1 MRGNV
6 SSSRLV
12 RLLSD
17 STDVDMDASRED
29 VAQRLGR
36 WLDTLDTLKLSAAHQ
51 SIEALAQGRASDG
64 LLPGGADTLED
75 AFQQAQ
81 TAMEQAIA
89 ASVKAVTAAHS
100 GTGAAYSGYRL
111 RYLEQ
116 QRQMGSKIG
125 PLRAQVRQV
134 LSKVSPS
141 LRQLAYL
148 DAAMDQLVGGRE
160 QRLLSTVP
168 VLLERRF
175 EQLRRAAR
183 QGDDEGAGPDWLA
196 AFGKEWQEALLA
208 EMNVRLQPVVGLMEA
223 LSNKVKKS
231 Q

>member
-1 MRGNV
+1 
-6 SSSRLV
+6 
-12 RLLSD
+12 
-17 STDVDMDASRED
+17 MDASRQD

-36 WLDTLDTLKLSAAHQ
+36 WLDTLDTLKLSAAHH
-51 SIEALAQGRASDG
+51 SIEALAEGRVSDG
-64 LLPGGADTLED
+64 LPPGGADTLEH
-75 AFQQAQ
+75 AFHQAQ
-81 TAMEQAIA
+81 TAMVQAIA
-89 ASVKAVTAAHS
+89 ASAKTVTAAHS
-100 GTGAAYSGYRL
+100 GTGAPYSAYRQ

-134 LSKVSPS
+134 LSTVSPS

-148 DAAMDQLVGGRE
+148 DAAIDQVVGGRE

-175 EQLRRAAR
+175 EQLRKAAR
-183 QGDDEGAGPDWLA
+183 HGDDEGEGSDWQA
-196 AFGKEWQEALLA
+196 AFGKAWQEALLA